1 MTKDKIIPEEEI
13 DYKKLWKYQKD
24 QADMWE
30 KLYENSS
37 TAHQSTINKL
47 LAVKKNLAEILGRL
61 K

>member
-1 MTKDKIIPEEEI
+1 MAEDKIIPEEEI

-24 QADMWE
+24 QSDMWE

-47 LAVKKNLAEILGRL
+47 LAVRKDLANILGRL